1 LLRFRLGTATPFFV
15 EIALT
20 EEAPDNAQDAVLDA
34 FESKNMMADMYEA
47 LPYQFKLK
55 VPFEGGNHLEQLA
68 TIFDLLETHQE
79 ELYIKFYSVAQMNLE
94 QIFIDLSRKQFA
106 AEEEVRSVRH
116 LSSTR
121 L

>member
-1 LLRFRLGTATPFFV
+1 MSV
-15 EIALT
+15 E
-20 EEAPDNAQDAVLDA
+20 V
-34 FESKNMMADMYEA
+34 YEA

-55 VPFEGGNHLEQLA
+55 VPFDGGNHLEQLA
-68 TIFDLLETHQE
+68 NIFDLLESRQE

-106 AEEEVRSVRH
+106 VEEEVRSIRN